1 MRAPNRYSKNALR
14 RSFATGSSVE
24 KVDVTL
30 LFFDDCPNWRV
41 VDDRLR
47 TLAREFTDVTVT
59 HHRVETTGEAERVGF
74 RGSPTILI
82 DGVDPFAAD
91 SDPVGGL
98 SCRVFAT
105 SDGPAGSPTL
115 EQLRQAIGNTQ

>member
-1 MRAPNRYSKNALR
+1 MER
-14 RSFATGSSVE
+14 
-24 KVDVTL
+24 VDVTL

-41 VDDRLR
+41 ADDRLR
-47 TLAREFTDVTVT
+47 TLAREFTGVTVT
-59 HHRVETTGEAERVGF
+59 HHRVETADEAERVGF

-82 DGVDPFAAD
+82 DGVDPFATD

-105 SDGPAGSPTL
+105 PDGTAGSPTL
-115 EQLRQAIGNTQ
+115 EQLRQAFGDTQ

>member
-1 MRAPNRYSKNALR
+1 MRAPDWHPRDAPR
-14 RSFATGSSVE
+14 RAFATGSSVE
-24 KVDVTL
+24 QVDVTL

-41 VDDRLR
+41 VNDRLR
-47 TLAREFTDVTVT
+47 TLAREFTEVTVT
-59 HHRVETTGEAERVGF
+59 HHRVETPDEAERVGF

-82 DGVDPFAAD
+82 DGVDPFATG

-105 SDGPAGSPTL
+105 PDGHAGSPTL
-115 EQLRQAIGNTQ
+115 EQLRQAFGDTQ

>member
-1 MRAPNRYSKNALR
+1 M
-14 RSFATGSSVE
+14 
-24 KVDVTL
+24 TL

-41 VDDRLR
+41 ADDRLR
-47 TLAREFTDVTVT
+47 TLAREFTGVTMT
-59 HHRVETTGEAERVGF
+59 HHRVETADEAERVGF

-82 DGVDPFAAD
+82 DGVDPFATD

-105 SDGPAGSPTL
+105 PDGPAGSPTL
-115 EQLRQAIGNTQ
+115 EQLRQSFGDTQ